1 MEVLAAPRTIQD
13 RPCDMMKRSSTLSF
27 YTIEMLICSNRVEP
41 SFISPR
47 FTDWNDATRLSHHQN
62 SDVRKEAL
70 LKLSVK
76 PKDQIDKF
84 LAHEKERT
92 N

>member
-13 RPCDMMKRSSTLSF
+13 QPCDMMKRSSTLSF
-27 YTIEMLICSNRVEP
+27 YTIEMLICSN
-41 SFISPR
+41 
-47 FTDWNDATRLSHHQN
+47 SHHEN